1 MGTQASTL
9 TKVFASVS
17 AAVALAGLTGCSS
30 LPVTSG
36 MNSPL
41 TGDDQQNTQFCMNFQ
56 EAQAK
61 AATIPVGTKKP
72 EVYNAFGLKDESTLK
87 RLNKEEINRALY
99 GQTTLNVTFD
109 QRNEAQSFL
118 NSLEGRSVTCQN
130 VHSARRFG
138 LTHTQ
143 VEKNGYQYT
152 ITFIFKDAA
161 LYDPVTITG
170 EPVHQKTNR
179 GYLSDFN
186 PLETA
191 AKAARGGF

>member
-17 AAVALAGLTGCSS
+17 AAAALVGLSGCSS
-30 LPVTSG
+30 LPLTSG

-41 TGDDQQNTQFCMNFQ
+41 TGEDQQNTQFCMNFQ
-56 EAQAK
+56 DAQAK
-61 AATIPVGTKKP
+61 AATIPVGTPKT
-72 EVYNAFGLKDESTLK
+72 EVYSAFGLKDDATLK

-99 GQTTLNVTFD
+99 GQTTLNITFD
-109 QRNEAQSFL
+109 QRNEAQNFL

-130 VHSARRFG
+130 VHSDRRFG

-143 VEKNGYQYT
+143 VEKSGYQYT

-170 EPVHQKTNR
+170 EPVHHKTKR
-179 GYLSDFN
+179 GYLSDFS
-186 PLETA
+186 PVETA
-191 AKAARGGF
+191 VKAARGGF